1 MLDSEADFKAR
12 CREVGFADGD
22 LTRFDALGYNTFAKL
37 AFASNYVPGQVD
49 EGPLKNLAIEISGV
63 DPPPTAK
70 MPLIRRLVYES
81 YTLAASDLKMRTE
94 RKDDDAPRRLAQ
106 GERSA
111 RYQEQKTRLT
121 GVDMTGELEPSH
133 HLIDLVYNMAE
144 DNQLRYIKWEECTK
158 RDQEL
163 MGVKTDPIWKADAS
177 GVIKEVKVKETLR
190 AEFDTDLKL
199 KFLLQRRSLA
209 FDQSKLLDYELFEKW
224 TRVLL
229 EAYSSP
235 PPEGFLKVSLEQVH
249 RADMELFKT
258 MMRESRGGIKP
269 NGAGQPLKDVF
280 TEAMKATEVRMHLQP
295 LQGTKRKSDQSLDSS
310 STKDEELRKLQRQ
323 VMNLEGRLKNKGFS
337 KGKSQASTSAS
348 PRASSRSSSKSKGKG
363 KRWLVKLPPA
373 LIGMSPT
380 TADNEPICYNFN
392 LAGCDGAAPGERC
405 DRGWHVC
412 MMPGCGKP
420 HSVKN
425 HKNGGA

>member
-1 MLDSEADFKAR
+1 MLDSEADFKSR
-12 CREVGFADGD
+12 CREVGFENDD
-22 LTRFDALGYNTFAKL
+22 IQRLMALGYSTFAKL
-37 AFASNYVPGQVD
+37 AFASNYVPGQAD
-49 EGPLKNLAIEISGV
+49 EGPLKELAVEILGV
-63 DPPPTAK
+63 DPPPTNK
-70 MPLIRRLVYES
+70 MPLIRRMVYES

-111 RYQEQKTRLT
+111 RYAEQKARLT
-121 GVDMTGELEPSH
+121 GVDMTGEMEPSH

-163 MGVKTDPIWKADAS
+163 MGVKTDPIWRADAS

-190 AEFDTDLKL
+190 AELDTDLKL

-209 FDQSKLLDYELFEKW
+209 FDQAKLLDYELFEKW

-229 EAYSSP
+229 EAYSAP

-269 NGAGQPLKDVF
+269 TGAGQPLKDVF
-280 TEAMKATEVRMHLQP
+280 IEAMKTTDVRMHLQP
-295 LQGTKRKSDQSLDSS
+295 LQGASKRRADQMSESSSSKDDELTKMRRGQLRNKGAAKGASRASSS
-310 STKDEELRKLQRQ
+310 STTPP
-323 VMNLEGRLKNKGFS
+323 S
-337 KGKSQASTSAS
+337 KAA
-348 PRASSRSSSKSKGKG
+348 KSKGKG
-363 KRWLVKLPPA
+363 GKRWLIKLPPP

-380 TADNEPICYNFN
+380 TPDNEPICYNFN
-392 LAGCDGAAPGERC
+392 LKGCDGAAPGERC
-405 DRGWHVC
+405 ERGWHVC
-412 MMPGCGKP
+412 MMPGCTKP
-420 HSVKN
+420 HSVKG
-425 HKNGGA
+425 HK